1 LEELIMGKDAVN
13 TLKKEGERDKKE
25 RW

>member
-1 LEELIMGKDAVN
+1 LEELIMGKDVVN